1 MLWNRREHDWHE
13 PPISERL
20 KLASDVRLQAD
31 FDNGP
36 LLDQLQVTRTSIA
49 RHLRSLGRS
58 TSMWWSAV
66 FLVCLVL
73 VAPLAVVDVPPLL
86 DYPNH
91 LARAYVLAHGQAD
104 FYLSQMYAPHWAV
117 IPNLA
122 IDLILPPLLL
132 IMPVHTAGRALLAVA
147 LVLPVIGTILYSQAV
162 FGRRSY
168 WPLGVCLTACNGL
181 FLLGF
186 VNFQLGVG
194 LALVCA
200 GAWRKWRDIRPLAA
214 VVLGVGSAVILFFS
228 HLMGLLFF
236 LILIIAYEIEK
247 GHNGYQQDRSLRSNV
262 LRAAWSVSIVLAPAA
277 LYAASAFGDKPPDI
291 SWQPWSDKLIHGA
304 MAVVNYNLPLDLLTV
319 FSVSVVLLTLVALRR
334 VFVPLGSIIALG
346 TIAILFTV
354 APFSFKGTGYVGA
367 RFAVMFGFLLFGAI
381 LPVHLSRRHS
391 WLLGFV
397 IMTLFALRTAQIT
410 AIWSAHN
417 RDLDQLRGAMSL
429 VEPGSRVL
437 LAAVSID
444 EASPAQRD
452 VLRRQYLSDGS
463 RLDAH
468 TAALLLIER
477 HAFWPFLFANPEQ
490 QPVKL
495 RPPFS
500 DIAERTVGIPDLRLL
515 SAPVP
520 DPGDVARFPL
530 QGQWSCCYNYV
541 LLMAAGSQPDFH
553 HHDLDMLYQ
562 SEYASLFRVRQHP
575 LIVPAAE
582 APANPMSDASLIITR
597 IKPVSLTP
605 ASSCERG
612 LP

>member
-1 MLWNRREHDWHE
+1 MIGPK

-20 KLASDVRLQAD
+20 KRASDVRLQVGLG
-31 FDNGP
+31 NRP
-36 LLDQLQVTRTSIA
+36 LFDQLQVIRPSIA
-49 RHLRSLGRS
+49 RRLLLLGCS
-58 TSMWWSAV
+58 TSAWWFAV
-66 FLVCLVL
+66 CLVCLVL
-73 VAPLAVVDVPPLL
+73 VAPLVVVDVPPLL

-104 FYLSQMYAPHWAV
+104 FHLSQMYAPHWAV

-132 IMPVHTAGRALLAVA
+132 IMPVHTAGRILLAVA

-236 LILIIAYEIEK
+236 LILLVAYEIEK
-247 GHNGYQQDRSLRSNV
+247 GRNGYRQDHSVRSNV
-262 LRAAWSVSIVLAPAA
+262 LRAAWSVPIVLVPAA

-291 SWQPWSDKLIHGA
+291 SWQTWSDKLIHGA
-304 MAVVNYNLPLDLLTV
+304 MAVVNYNLPLDIITA
-319 FSVSVVLLTLVALRR
+319 FSVAAVLLALAALRL
-334 VFVPLGSIIALG
+334 VIVPLGSIIALG
-346 TIAILFTV
+346 TIAVLFMV
-354 APFSFKGTGYVGA
+354 APFGFKGTGYVGA

-381 LPVHLSRRHS
+381 LPARIPRRDA
-391 WLLGFV
+391 WLLGIA
-397 IMTLFALRTAQIT
+397 IMTLFALRTAQIA
-410 AIWSAHN
+410 AIWNAHN

-437 LAAVSID
+437 LAAVSMD

-477 HAFWPFLFANPEQ
+477 QAFWPFLFANPEQ
-490 QPVKL
+490 QPVEL

-500 DIAERTVGIPDLRLL
+500 DIAERTVGIPDLSLL

-520 DPGDVARFPL
+520 EPGDAVRFPL
-530 QGQWSCCYNYV
+530 EGQWSCCYDYV
-541 LLMAAGSQPDFH
+541 LLLEAGSQPGFH
-553 HHDLDMLYQ
+553 HRNLEPLYQ
-562 SEYASLFRVRQHP
+562 SEYASLFRIKQHP
-575 LIVPAAE
+575 LIVPTAE
-582 APANPMSDASLIITR
+582 APANPVMT
-597 IKPVSLTP
+597 KQVSSAP
-605 ASSCERG
+605 GSNHWRG
-612 LP
+612 AIVLRQFSRCLQRAVGP